1 MTILLILS
9 LMIVMAAL
17 AYSSY
22 NLGRL
27 DGIKDF
33 VRILDK
39 NKDRDNIITLH
50 IANGNV
56 DIVATIE

>member
-1 MTILLILS
+1 MF
-9 LMIVMAAL
+9 VMAAL

-33 VRILDK
+33 VSILDK

-50 IANGNV
+50 IVNGNV

>member
-9 LMIVMAAL
+9 LMFVMAAL

-33 VRILDK
+33 VSILDK

-50 IANGNV
+50 IVNGNV